1 MYRLY
6 LLWWWWVTS
15 IYFVLQ
21 YVSFKVHQRTSIKNL
36 HWIEVFLFLL
46 IIFLDM
52 MLLFSHMIYEVNVTS
67 PDHRL
72 ANPQDPG
79 ATLFSRLHLMENY
92 RLINDKMCLHTQM
105 LDSSDG
111 MWWMNTG
118 WELYDPFITS
128 IPSAGYHDNITHVKV
143 SSCTWV
149 E

>member
-1 MYRLY
+1 
-6 LLWWWWVTS
+6 
-15 IYFVLQ
+15 
-21 YVSFKVHQRTSIKNL
+21 
-36 HWIEVFLFLL
+36 
-46 IIFLDM
+46 M

-72 ANPQDPG
+72 ANPEDPG

-128 IPSAGYHDNITHVKV
+128 LPSAGYHDNITHVKV